1 MLARWRREAGFHWL
15 AGIGKA
21 TWFRGRWAGLTGQ
34 EDETNKVCFQG

>member
-1 MLARWRREAGFHWL
+1 MLARWRREASFHWL
-15 AGIGKA
+15 AGIGTE